1 MIIRLAGYNVEA
13 ELLEDP
19 GAAGK
24 EVFTPETISA
34 AYARISR
41 SAKDITSLRRLARKD
56 VEKTRKSNKTI
67 IFNMGHHSVAEHSV
81 FNFDIIGVSRLA
93 LESVEQF
100 RLVSYT
106 EKSQR
111 YVTLKGDFVLP
122 KEIEDPES
130 QKLFRDTVAVQ
141 NEFYGKALS
150 VLKEYIF
157 EKYPH
162 MTEQKSQRNIL
173 TGWAKEDARYI
184 LSLATEGQVGMTI
197 NARNLEH
204 LFRRFHL
211 DGRAE
216 VKEIGERMY
225 AQVMTLAPSLILFA
239 RPSTF
244 SMDLKHTF
252 KDNFKDLGNGGH
264 EDRSCPSAINS
275 PRVVRY
281 SENGDDV
288 ILASFLSVFKSM
300 NYTEAL
306 DIVKAM
312 AFVEKETIFK
322 NLSGNMEF
330 FDSMPREFEM
340 ADIAFQAVISATNF
354 AQLKRHRMAT
364 LLPGAY
370 DIQCGNLIPESIKI
384 NGLEENFL
392 EIIHKT
398 NGVYLKLKERYGD
411 TADYILTNSH
421 CRQVTMKMNVRE
433 LFHFIRLRADEHAQ
447 WDIRQLAGE
456 ILELVRPLMPLSTLL
471 LCGKSDYIERF
482 ESIYNRKPGF
492 TI

>member
-19 GAAGK
+19 GAASK
-24 EVFTPETISA
+24 EVLTPETLSA

-41 SAKDITSLRRLARKD
+41 SGKDITTLRRLARKD

-93 LESVEQF
+93 LEAVEQF

-130 QKLFRDTVAVQ
+130 RELFRDTVAVQ
-141 NEFYGKALS
+141 NAFYEKAYG

-157 EKYPH
+157 KKYPG

-211 DGRAE
+211 DGRSE
-216 VKEIGERMY
+216 VREIGERMY
-225 AQVMTLAPSLILFA
+225 ARVMTIAPSLILFA
-239 RPSTF
+239 RASVF
-244 SMDLKHTF
+244 SGDLKHTF
-252 KDNFKDLGNGGH
+252 KDNFRDLGNV
-264 EDRSCPSAINS
+264 ERSCPSGINS
-275 PRVVRY
+275 PRVVRFT
-281 SENGDDV
+281 ENGDDI
-288 ILASFLSVFKSM
+288 ILASFLSVFRSM
-300 NYTEAL
+300 NYGEAL
-306 DIVKAM
+306 EIVGAM
-312 AFVEKETIFK
+312 GVVEKERIFK
-322 NLSGNMEF
+322 DLFKNMEF
-330 FDSMPREFEM
+330 FDQMPREFEM
-340 ADIAFQAVISATNF
+340 VDITFQAVISATNF

-370 DIQCGNLIPESIKI
+370 DTGCGNLVPENIKI
-384 NGLEENFL
+384 NGLEGEFL
-392 EIIHKT
+392 EIVDRT
-398 NGVYLKLKERYGD
+398 NGVYFKLRERYGEA
-411 TADYILTNSH
+411 ADYILTNSH
-421 CRQVTMKMNVRE
+421 CRQVTMKMNLRE

-447 WDIRQLAGE
+447 WDIRQLAE
-456 ILELVRPLMPLSTLL
+456 KILEQVRPLMPLSTML
-471 LCGKSDYIERF
+471 LCGKSDYVARF
-482 ESIYNRKPGF
+482 ESIFNRKPGF
-492 TI
+492 KI

>member
-19 GAAGK
+19 GAASK
-24 EVFTPETISA
+24 EVLTPETLSA

-41 SAKDITSLRRLARKD
+41 SGKDITTLRRLARKD

-93 LESVEQF
+93 LEAVEQF

-130 QKLFRDTVAVQ
+130 RELFRDTVAAQ
-141 NEFYGKALS
+141 NAFYGKAYG

-157 EKYPH
+157 KKYPG

-211 DGRAE
+211 DGRSE
-216 VKEIGERMY
+216 VREIGERMY
-225 AQVMTLAPSLILFA
+225 ARVMTIAPSLILFA
-239 RPSTF
+239 RASSF
-244 SMDLKHTF
+244 SGDLKHTF
-252 KDNFKDLGNGGH
+252 KDNFRDPGDS
-264 EDRSCPSAINS
+264 ERSCPSGINS
-275 PRVVRY
+275 PRVVRFT
-281 SENGDDV
+281 ENGDDI
-288 ILASFLSVFKSM
+288 ILASFLSVFRSM
-300 NYTEAL
+300 NYGEAL
-306 DIVKAM
+306 EIVGAM
-312 AFVEKETIFK
+312 AYVEKERIFRDLFK
-322 NLSGNMEF
+322 NLEF

-340 ADIAFQAVISATNF
+340 ADITFQAVISATNF

-370 DIQCGNLIPESIKI
+370 DTGCGNLVPESIKI
-384 NGLEENFL
+384 NGLEGEFL
-392 EIIHKT
+392 EIVDRT
-398 NGVYLKLKERYGD
+398 NGVYFKLRERYGEA
-411 TADYILTNSH
+411 ADYILTNSH
-421 CRQVTMKMNVRE
+421 CRQVTMKMNLRE

-447 WDIRQLAGE
+447 WDIRELAGR
-456 ILELVRPLMPLSTLL
+456 ILEQVRPLMPLSTML
-471 LCGKSDYIERF
+471 LCGKSDFVERF
-482 ESIYNRKPGF
+482 ESIYNRKPEF
-492 TI
+492 NI

>member
-19 GAAGK
+19 GAASK
-24 EVFTPETISA
+24 EVLTPETLSA

-41 SAKDITSLRRLARKD
+41 SGKDITTLRRLARKD

-93 LESVEQF
+93 LEAVEQF

-130 QKLFRDTVAVQ
+130 QKLFRDTVAAQ
-141 NEFYGKALS
+141 NAFYGKAYA

-157 EKYPH
+157 KKYPDK
-162 MTEQKSQRNIL
+162 TEQKSQRNIL

-211 DGRAE
+211 DGRSE
-216 VKEIGERMY
+216 VREIGERMY
-225 AQVMTLAPSLILFA
+225 ARVMTIAPSLILFA

-244 SMDLKHTF
+244 SGDLKVTF
-252 KDNFKDLGNGGH
+252 KDNFRDLGNV
-264 EDRSCPSAINS
+264 ERSCPSEINS

-281 SENGDDV
+281 SENGDDI

-300 NYTEAL
+300 NYSEAL
-306 DIVKAM
+306 EIVKAM
-312 AFVEKETIFK
+312 AYVEKERIFK
-322 NLSGNMEF
+322 DLFKNMEF
-330 FDSMPREFEM
+330 FDQMPREFEM
-340 ADIAFQAVISATNF
+340 ADITFQAVISATNF

-370 DIQCGNLIPESIKI
+370 DTGCGNLVPENIKI
-384 NGLEENFL
+384 NGLEGEFL
-392 EIIHKT
+392 EIVDRT
-398 NGVYLKLKERYGD
+398 NGVYFKLRERYGEA
-411 TADYILTNSH
+411 ADYILTNSH
-421 CRQVTMKMNVRE
+421 CRQVTMKMNLRE

-447 WDIRQLAGE
+447 WDIRQLAE
-456 ILELVRPLMPLSTLL
+456 KISDRVRPLMPLSTML

-482 ESIYNRKPGF
+482 ESIYNRKPEF
-492 TI
+492 KI